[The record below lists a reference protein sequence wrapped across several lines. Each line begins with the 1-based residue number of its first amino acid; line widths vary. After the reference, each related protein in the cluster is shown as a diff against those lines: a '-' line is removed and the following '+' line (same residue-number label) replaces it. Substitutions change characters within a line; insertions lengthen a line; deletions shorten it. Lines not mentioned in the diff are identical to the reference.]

1 MTKRRS
7 NKIGSS
13 STISPLNS
21 SFATNEHQKINNND
35 TIMEDNERRRGGQ
48 ISIDNNSSVG
58 NSNRRANSMNSNRSY
73 NTKKQQVAMSDS
85 KLSEEAALTARLF
98 GGGGVG
104 GGAPSAAW
112 MDDDD
117 NEDDDD
123 ALNTHNSMVSNNNM
137 SGGEGDLL
145 FAIDRSGEEG
155 VTTDD
160 NIVQSEENESE
171 EDHHLKDNDDRSN
184 EDDYDSGDDDDVED
198 VDNKAS
204 MTGAAWQD
212 SDTDNSS
219 SDSEDEDDSSD
230 EDDNDSS
237 SDNNASDFNSNNNK
251 KKKGVSLVDGPDRL
265 KKLRRYRD
273 ETNPLSFKEYELR
286 LRERFM
292 STSSVAARTDW
303 ASVGLAQKQQQQQLE
318 DEDEDGGVQR
328 RKKNKKNKTRGYA
341 SSSSSEDS
349 SDDDEEYKDK
359 ATQLLQSNASLFE
372 TSNKS
377 GLALPPTLLN
387 VVRARNGNLSDPN
400 NSVVNATQFHPQS
413 DEDSPLLMTAGMDKM
428 LRFFRINDDNN
439 NGENTKIHGI
449 HFPKMPITCA
459 SFLGGHGSTS
469 SNVVLSGRRP
479 FFYVYDAIS
488 GSIRKIPSIIG
499 RSERSLERFVVS
511 PPSSCNRSMIAFIG
525 NDGYIILV
533 DGVTYQWIGDL
544 KMNGSVRAV
553 TFSEDGE
560 YIMGSGSDGDVY
572 K

>member
-1 MTKRRS
+1 
-7 NKIGSS
+7 
-13 STISPLNS
+13 
-21 SFATNEHQKINNND
+21 
-35 TIMEDNERRRGGQ
+35 
-48 ISIDNNSSVG
+48 
-58 NSNRRANSMNSNRSY
+58 MNSNTSY

-98 GGGGVG
+98 GGGVG

-112 MDDDD
+112 MDEDDD
-117 NEDDDD
+117 NEDD
-123 ALNTHNSMVSNNNM
+123 AMVSNNNNNVAG
-137 SGGEGDLL
+137 GGEGDLL

-160 NIVQSEENESE
+160 NNVQSEENESE
-171 EDHHLKDNDDRSN
+171 EDRHLKDNDDRSN
-184 EDDYDSGDDDDVED
+184 EDDYGSDDDDDDNED

-219 SDSEDEDDSSD
+219 SDSEEDDDSSD
-230 EDDNDSS
+230 DDDNDSS
-237 SDNNASDFNSNNNK
+237 SDNNISDFNSNNNNK
-251 KKKGVSLVDGPDRL
+251 KQQHPPNKKQKKGVSLVDGPDRL

-292 STSSVAARTDW
+292 GTSSVGAGTDW
-303 ASVGLAQKQQQQQLE
+303 ASVGLAQKQQHQQQQLE
-318 DEDEDGGVQR
+318 EEAEDDEDGEVLR
-328 RKKNKKNKTRGYA
+328 KNKKKKTRGYA
-341 SSSSSEDS
+341 SSSSEDS

-387 VVRARNGNLSDPN
+387 VVRSRDGNLSDPN

-439 NGENTKIHGI
+439 NGENIKIHGI

-499 RSERSLERFVVS
+499 RSERSLEKFVVS

>member
-1 MTKRRS
+1 
-7 NKIGSS
+7 
-13 STISPLNS
+13 
-21 SFATNEHQKINNND
+21 
-35 TIMEDNERRRGGQ
+35 MEDNERRRGGQ

-58 NSNRRANSMNSNRSY
+58 NSNRRANSMNNTNSY
-73 NTKKQQVAMSDS
+73 KRKQQVAMSDS

-98 GGGGVG
+98 GGGVG

-112 MDDDD
+112 MDEDDD
-117 NEDDDD
+117 NEDD
-123 ALNTHNSMVSNNNM
+123 AMVSNNNNNM
-137 SGGEGDLL
+137 SGGGEGDLL

-160 NIVQSEENESE
+160 NNVQSEENESE
-171 EDHHLKDNDDRSN
+171 EDHHPKDNDDRSN
-184 EDDYDSGDDDDVED
+184 EDDYDSDDDDNDDDDNVED
-198 VDNKAS
+198 VNNKAS

-219 SDSEDEDDSSD
+219 SDSEEDDDSSD
-230 EDDNDSS
+230 DDDNDSS
-237 SDNNASDFNSNNNK
+237 SDNNASDFNSNNNNK
-251 KKKGVSLVDGPDRL
+251 KQQLHPPNKKQKKKGVSLVDGPDRL

-303 ASVGLAQKQQQQQLE
+303 ASVGLAQKQQQQQQQLE
-318 DEDEDGGVQR
+318 DEDEEDGGVQR
-328 RKKNKKNKTRGYA
+328 RNKKKKTRGYA
-341 SSSSSEDS
+341 SSSSEDS

-387 VVRARNGNLSDPN
+387 VVRSRDGNLSDPN

-499 RSERSLERFVVS
+499 RSERSLEKFVVS

>member
-7 NKIGSS
+7 N

-328 RKKNKKNKTRGYA
+328 RKKNKKKKTRGYA
-341 SSSSSEDS
+341 SSSSEDS

-377 GLALPPTLLN
+377 GLTLPPTLLN
-387 VVRARNGNLSDPN
+387 VVRARDGNLSDPN

-499 RSERSLERFVVS
+499 RSERSLEKFVVS

>member
-7 NKIGSS
+7 N

-237 SDNNASDFNSNNNK
+237 SDNNASDFNSNNKK

-328 RKKNKKNKTRGYA
+328 RKKNKKKKTRGYA
-341 SSSSSEDS
+341 SSSSEDS